1 MKRSHI
7 VIAAFMLWSAGL
19 ANMCLAQVSAMGV
32 PSASADSTQAQ
43 TEFLLVQLKNGAWFY
58 GQVVEWNKKDQ
69 TLTLDTD
76 SLGTILFRRK
86 HITRTVPGPITAR
99 ERLEITGN
107 ERAKRNQFLS
117 RRMWRNPFKAPNPH
131 AGRYFFAPSAFQLK
145 KGETNYHNSILI
157 SNEVGTALTDDLT
170 VGTNIIFDLGLGLA
184 AKFGR
189 ALTSNV
195 HISAGGAVLFPFRS
209 RPAAYITGFVNPI
222 FPVNDGENSTAAL
235 VFANV
240 TLGSENRNITFNWCA
255 SNAAGFDTN
264 VFNISALLPINE
276 QTWLITENYFQGK
289 PGGMIG
295 SIGIRRFIKRWG
307 FPLDFAFVAL
317 PEGYATAF
325 VGATIPI
332 NH

>member
-1 MKRSHI
+1 
-7 VIAAFMLWSAGL
+7 MLWSAGL
-19 ANMCLAQVSAMGV
+19 ANICLAQASAMGA
-32 PSASADSTQAQ
+32 PSAAADSTQAQ

-86 HITRTVPGPITAR
+86 HITRTTTGPITAR

-117 RRMWRNPFKAPNPH
+117 RSMWRNPFEAPNPH

-145 KGETNYHNSILI
+145 KGETNYHNSFLI
-157 SNEVGTALTDDLT
+157 SNEMGTGLTDDLT
-170 VGTNIIFDLGLGLA
+170 VGTNIIFNLGFGLA

-195 HISAGGAVLFPFRS
+195 HISAGGAVLFPSRS
-209 RPAAYITGFVNPI
+209 TV

-240 TLGSENRNITFNWCA
+240 TLGSENRNITFNWWA
-255 SNAAGFDTN
+255 SNALGFDTN
-264 VFNISALLPINE
+264 RFNISALLPINE
-276 QTWLITENYFQGK
+276 QTWLITENYFQDK

-307 FPLDFAFVAL
+307 FPLDYAFVAL

>member
-1 MKRSHI
+1 MKTSHI
-7 VIAAFMLWSAGL
+7 VIGAFILWSASF
-19 ANMCLAQVSAMGV
+19 ANICLAQVSAMGV

-209 RPAAYITGFVNPI
+209 PV
-222 FPVNDGENSTAAL
+222 FPLNYGENSTAAL

>member
-1 MKRSHI
+1 MKTSHI
-7 VIAAFMLWSAGL
+7 LIGAFMLWSAGL
-19 ANMCLAQVSAMGV
+19 ANICLAQASTMGV
-32 PSASADSTQAQ
+32 PSAAADSTQAQ

-86 HITRTVPGPITAR
+86 HITRTITGPITAR

-117 RRMWRNPFKAPNPH
+117 RRMWRNPFEAPNPH

-145 KGETNYHNSILI
+145 KGETNYHNSFLI
-157 SNEVGTALTDDLT
+157 SNEIGTGLTDDLT
-170 VGTNIIFDLGLGLA
+170 VGTNIIFNLGFGLA

-209 RPAAYITGFVNPI
+209 TVFPI
-222 FPVNDGENSTAAL
+222 NDGENSTAVL

-240 TLGSENRNITFNWCA
+240 TLGSENRNITFNWWA
-255 SNAAGFDTN
+255 SNALGFDTN
-264 VFNISALLPINE
+264 RFNISALLPINE
-276 QTWLITENYFQGK
+276 QTWLITENYFQDK

-307 FPLDFAFVAL
+307 FPLDYAFVAL

>member
-1 MKRSHI
+1 I
-7 VIAAFMLWSAGL
+7 VLGAFMLWSASL
-19 ANMCLAQVSAMGV
+19 ANICLAQASAMGA
-32 PSASADSTQAQ
+32 PSAAADSTQTQ
-43 TEFLLVQLKNGAWFY
+43 TDFLLVQLKNGAWFY
-58 GQVVEWNKKDQ
+58 GQVVEWNKEDQ

-86 HITRTVPGPITAR
+86 HITRTVPGPISAS
-99 ERLEITGN
+99 ERLTITGN

-117 RRMWRNPFKAPNPH
+117 RRMWRNPHKAPKPH

-145 KGETNYHNSILI
+145 KGEANYHNSFLL
-157 SNEVGTALTDDLT
+157 SNEMGTGFTDDLT
-170 VGTNIIFDLGLGLA
+170 VGTNIIFDLGFGLA

-195 HISAGGAVLFPFRS
+195 HSSAGGAVLFPFRS
-209 RPAAYITGFVNPI
+209 QPAYVAGFVNPI
-222 FPVNDGENSTAAL
+222 FPVNDGKNSTAAL

-264 VFNISALLPINE
+264 VFNISALLPIDE
-276 QTWLITENYFQGK
+276 QTWLITENYFQGR

-307 FPLDFAFVAL
+307 FPLDYAFVAL

>member
-1 MKRSHI
+1 MKTSHI
-7 VIAAFMLWSAGL
+7 VIGAFMLWSAGL
-19 ANMCLAQVSAMGV
+19 ANICLAQAFAMGA
-32 PSASADSTQAQ
+32 PSASADSTQTQ
-43 TEFLLVQLKNGAWFY
+43 TDFLLVQLKNGAWFY

-86 HITRTVPGPITAR
+86 HISRTIPGPITAR

-107 ERAKRNQFLS
+107 ERANRNQFLS
-117 RRMWRNPFKAPNPH
+117 RRMWRNPFEAPNPH

-145 KGETNYHNSILI
+145 KGEANYHNSFLL
-157 SNEVGTALTDDLT
+157 SNEMGTGFTDDLT
-170 VGTNIIFDLGLGLA
+170 VGTNIIFDLGFGLA

-209 RPAAYITGFVNPI
+209 QPAYVAGFVNPI

-240 TLGSENRNITFNWCA
+240 TWGTENRNITFNWWA
-255 SNAAGFDTN
+255 SNASGFDTN

-276 QTWLITENYFQGK
+276 QTWLITENYFQDK
-289 PGGMIG
+289 PGGMVG

-307 FPLDFAFVAL
+307 FPLDYAFVAL
-317 PEGYATAF
+317 PEGYATTF

>member
-1 MKRSHI
+1 MKTSHI
-7 VIAAFMLWSAGL
+7 VIGAFILWSASF
-19 ANMCLAQVSAMGV
+19 ANICLAQVSAMGV
-32 PSASADSTQAQ
+32 PSASVDSTQTQ
-43 TEFLLVQLKNGAWFY
+43 TEFLLVQLKNGVWFY
-58 GQVVEWNKKDQ
+58 GQVVEWNKEDL

-86 HITRTVPGPITAR
+86 HITRTVPGPISGS
-99 ERLEITGN
+99 ERLAITGN

-117 RRMWRNPFKAPNPH
+117 RRMWRNPHKAPKPH

-145 KGETNYHNSILI
+145 KGETNYHNSFLM
-157 SNEVGTALTDDLT
+157 SNEMGTGLTDDLT
-170 VGTNIIFDLGLGLA
+170 VGTNIIFPLGFGLA

-209 RPAAYITGFVNPI
+209 PV
-222 FPVNDGENSTAAL
+222 FPLNDGENSTTAL

-276 QTWLITENYFQGK
+276 QTWLITENYFQGR

-307 FPLDFAFVAL
+307 YPLDFAFVAL

>member
-1 MKRSHI
+1 
-7 VIAAFMLWSAGL
+7 MLWSASF
-19 ANMCLAQVSAMGV
+19 ANICLAQVSAMGV

-145 KGETNYHNSILI
+145 KGETNYHNSYLI
-157 SNEVGTALTDDLT
+157 SNEVGTGLTDDLT
-170 VGTNIIFDLGLGLA
+170 VGTNIIFPLGFGLA

-209 RPAAYITGFVNPI
+209 PV
-222 FPVNDGENSTAAL
+222 FPLNDGENSTAAL

-240 TLGSENRNITFNWCA
+240 TWGSENRNITFNWCS
-255 SNAAGFDTN
+255 SNATGFDTN

-276 QTWLITENYFQGK
+276 QTWLITENYFQDK

-325 VGATIPI
+325 VGATFPI

>member
-1 MKRSHI
+1 
-7 VIAAFMLWSAGL
+7 
-19 ANMCLAQVSAMGV
+19 
-32 PSASADSTQAQ
+32 
-43 TEFLLVQLKNGAWFY
+43 
-58 GQVVEWNKKDQ
+58 
-69 TLTLDTD
+69 
-76 SLGTILFRRK
+76 
-86 HITRTVPGPITAR
+86 
-99 ERLEITGN
+99 
-107 ERAKRNQFLS
+107 
-117 RRMWRNPFKAPNPH
+117 MWRNPLKAPNPH

-195 HISAGGAVLFPFRS
+195 HISAGGAVLFPSRS

>member
-1 MKRSHI
+1 MKTSHI

-19 ANMCLAQVSAMGV
+19 ANMCLAQVSAMGA
-32 PSASADSTQAQ
+32 PSAAADSTQTQ

-69 TLTLDTD
+69 TLTLNTD

-86 HITRTVPGPITAR
+86 HIARTVPGPISAS
-99 ERLEITGN
+99 ERLTITGN

-145 KGETNYHNSILI
+145 KGETNYHNSFLM
-157 SNEVGTALTDDLT
+157 SNEMGTGLTDDLT
-170 VGTNIIFDLGLGLA
+170 VGTNIIFPFGFGLA

-209 RPAAYITGFVNPI
+209 
-222 FPVNDGENSTAAL
+222 PVFLLSDENSTAAL

-240 TLGSENRNITFNWCA
+240 TLGSENRNITFNWSA
-255 SNAAGFDTN
+255 SNATGFDTN

-307 FPLDFAFVAL
+307 FPLDYAFVAL
-317 PEGYATAF
+317 PEGYATTF

>member
-1 MKRSHI
+1 
-7 VIAAFMLWSAGL
+7 MLWSASF
-19 ANMCLAQVSAMGV
+19 AKICLAQVSAMGV

-76 SLGTILFRRK
+76 WLGTILFRRK

-170 VGTNIIFDLGLGLA
+170 VGTSIILDLGLGLA

-195 HISAGGAVLFPFRS
+195 HISAGGAVLFPSRS

-222 FPVNDGENSTAAL
+222 FPVNDGKNSTAAL

-240 TLGSENRNITFNWCA
+240 TWGSENRNITFNWCS
-255 SNAAGFDTN
+255 SNATGFDTN

-276 QTWLITENYFQGK
+276 QTWLITENYFQDK

-325 VGATIPI
+325 VGATFPI

>member
-1 MKRSHI
+1 
-7 VIAAFMLWSAGL
+7 
-19 ANMCLAQVSAMGV
+19 
-32 PSASADSTQAQ
+32 
-43 TEFLLVQLKNGAWFY
+43 
-58 GQVVEWNKKDQ
+58 
-69 TLTLDTD
+69 
-76 SLGTILFRRK
+76 
-86 HITRTVPGPITAR
+86 
-99 ERLEITGN
+99 
-107 ERAKRNQFLS
+107 
-117 RRMWRNPFKAPNPH
+117 MWRNPFKAPNPH

-145 KGETNYHNSILI
+145 KGETNYHNSYLI

-170 VGTNIIFDLGLGLA
+170 VGTNIIFPLGFGLA

-209 RPAAYITGFVNPI
+209 PV
-222 FPVNDGENSTAAL
+222 FPLNDGENSTAAL

-240 TLGSENRNITFNWCA
+240 TWGSENRNITFNWCS
-255 SNAAGFDTN
+255 SNATGFDTN

-276 QTWLITENYFQGK
+276 QTWLITENYFQDK

-325 VGATIPI
+325 VGATFPI